1 MTDAPDAKAADMM
14 GMCQRIVDAH
24 DAMSQE
30 AIPGQGPIQV
40 SLMQAAGLFAIA
52 SGLQEIAAAI
62 RESRNAK

>member
-1 MTDAPDAKAADMM
+1 MTDAPDLMSM
-14 GMCQRIVDAH
+14 SQRIVDAH

-30 AIPGQGPIQV
+30 GIPGLGLMQAN
-40 SLMQAAGLFAIA
+40 LMQAAGLFAIA